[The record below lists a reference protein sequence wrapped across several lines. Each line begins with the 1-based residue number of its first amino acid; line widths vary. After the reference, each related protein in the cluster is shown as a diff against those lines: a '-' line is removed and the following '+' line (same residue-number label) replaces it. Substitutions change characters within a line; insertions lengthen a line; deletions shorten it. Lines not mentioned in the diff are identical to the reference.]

1 MIKVSV
7 IMPVYNEEACLEES
21 LISVMNQTL
30 REIEIICVDD
40 GSTDNSLTILK
51 NHAEQDERI
60 KVLQQNNSGP
70 GPARNL
76 GIKIAKGE
84 YLAFLD
90 SDDKFE
96 PEMLENLYAMA
107 KEDDLDVAVCRCD
120 LFDHVS
126 GEAREALWSLKTKL
140 LPAFKPFSCT
150 DIPRN
155 FFAAFVWWPWDKLYR
170 KELIDGLGIE
180 FPNLRN
186 SEDLVF
192 VAAAVLK
199 AERISYT
206 EKILAHH
213 RTGLKSSVS
222 VSRLHSWDCF
232 YHALVMLKQFLK
244 EQNLYERFESDFINY
259 ALHFSL
265 WHLDTLHGSSYYLL
279 YYALKEKWFAEFDV
293 LGHPEDFYY
302 DRLNYLQMNSIM
314 ELDLE
319 ACLNHKIKAEQQ
331 YRRSTAENTSLKT
344 RMEEQR
350 RKSTNEIASLKT
362 RMEEQRRKST
372 AEITSL
378 KTRMEEQHRKSSNE
392 IEKLKENNRKL
403 KFALD
408 EVHNSLSFKAGRAIT
423 YVPRKIRD
431 FIKK

>member
-21 LISVMNQTL
+21 LGSVVNQTL

-51 NHAEQDERI
+51 KYAEQDERI

-96 PEMLENLYAMA
+96 PDMLENLYAIA
-107 KEDDLDVAVCRCD
+107 KKDDLDVAVCRCD
-120 LFDHVS
+120 LFDHAA
-126 GEAREALWSLKTKL
+126 GEAREALWSLKTNL
-140 LPAFKPFSCT
+140 LPGFKPFSCT

-170 KELIDGLGIE
+170 KTHIDGLGIE

-186 SEDLVF
+186 SEDLFF

-199 AERISYT
+199 AERIGYT
-206 EKILAHH
+206 DKVLVHH
-213 RTGLKSSVS
+213 RTGVKSSVS

-232 YHALVMLKQFLK
+232 YHALVMLKQFLQ
-244 EQNLYERFESDFINY
+244 EQNLFERFESDFINY

-293 LGHPEDFYY
+293 LDHPEDFYY
-302 DRLNYLQMNSIM
+302 DRLNYLQMSSIM

-319 ACLNHKIKAEQQ
+319 ACLNQKIKAEQQ

-350 RKSTNEIASLKT
+350 RKSTAEITALKTKSAAEITSLKT
-362 RMEEQRRKST
+362 RMEEQRRKSSD
-372 AEITSL
+372 EIG
-378 KTRMEEQHRKSSNE
+378 
-392 IEKLKENNRKL
+392 KLKENNRKL

-408 EVHNSLSFKAGRAIT
+408 EVHNSVSFKIGRAIT
-423 YVPRKIRD
+423 YIPRKIRD